1 MGGMSLRSR
10 AVLAVSSALLL
21 LGASTACNG
30 EPTSCRGTASVARR
44 DLRYASSSGVAA
56 SLQSLDLY
64 TPVRPAGCGPAP
76 VVVWV
81 HGGAFVTG
89 DKSNTVAKKV
99 SLFTNEG
106 WAFASVNYRLVD
118 HPGAGPTA
126 GRYPAPEEDVAAA
139 VAFLRRS
146 AGTYGLDPGRLALLG
161 HSAGAFL
168 VSLDSTDGRFL
179 RGVGRSLSDV
189 DCTASLDTTYDI
201 PTQIAAGGDSEAMFR
216 NAFGDDPAV
225 WAAASPMRNIAPDE
239 GIPDF
244 LVVTRGLPARVSQS
258 EDFAA
263 RLRAAGVPARVVR
276 ATGLTHEEVNRAVG
290 DANDTVVTPPL
301 MDLFRSCLR

>member
-1 MGGMSLRSR
+1 VTARHRLV
-10 AVLAVSSALLL
+10 AVAAALLV

-30 EPTSCRGTASVARR
+30 EPTSCRGTASVAHR
-44 DLRYASSSGVAA
+44 DLRYASSSGVTAA
-56 SLQSLDLY
+56 LQSLDLY

-76 VVVWV
+76 LVVWV

-89 DKSNTVAKKV
+89 DKTNTVAKKV

-118 HPGAGPTA
+118 HPGAGPTD

-146 AGTYGLDPGRLALLG
+146 AGTYGLDTGRLALMG

-179 RGVGRSLSDV
+179 RGVGRSLADV

-201 PTQIAAGGDSEAMFR
+201 PTQVAAGGDSEQMFR

-225 WAAASPMRNIAPDE
+225 WAAASPMRNVAPDK

-244 LVVTRGLPARVSQS
+244 LVVTRGTPARVSQS
-258 EDFAA
+258 ESFAT
-263 RLRAAGVPARVVR
+263 RLREAGVPARVVR
-276 ATGLTHEEVNRAVG
+276 ATGLTHEEVNKAVG
-290 DANDTVVTPPL
+290 DAGDTVVTPAL
-301 MDLFRSCLR
+301 MDLFRSCLRS